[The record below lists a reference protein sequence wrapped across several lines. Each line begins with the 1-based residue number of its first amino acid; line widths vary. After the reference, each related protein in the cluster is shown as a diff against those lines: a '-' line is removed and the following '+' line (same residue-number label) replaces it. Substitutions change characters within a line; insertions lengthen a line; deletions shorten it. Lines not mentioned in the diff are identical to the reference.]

1 MDHPKDEDDQ
11 ELDNQWL
18 WGQEQEWRRKSKPL
32 SPQELLA
39 VFPEAKVVIGKHLE
53 NYMSKRNTLL
63 VRLGR
68 EIVAKRAKYS
78 PESKW
83 FAQMVV
89 QFLSPT
95 YGAIKE
101 LDLRIRELKR
111 YSRPNKP
118 QGKVP
123 LGELVEKAKLVPID
137 RMALIHLKK
146 VRKYGDK
153 ISASC
158 PFHNERTPS
167 FYLYLKTNTFH
178 CFGCQ
183 ANGDVITFVQ
193 KFYGYSFREAIRFL
207 TNE

>member
-53 NYMSKRNTLL
+53 NYMSKRNTML

-83 FAQMVV
+83 FDKVV
-89 QFLSPT
+89 FQFLSPT
-95 YGAIKE
+95 NGAIKG
-101 LDLRIRELKR
+101 LVQRIR
-111 YSRPNKP
+111 
-118 QGKVP
+118 
-123 LGELVEKAKLVPID
+123 D
-137 RMALIHLKK
+137 
-146 VRKYGDK
+146 
-153 ISASC
+153 
-158 PFHNERTPS
+158 
-167 FYLYLKTNTFH
+167 
-178 CFGCQ
+178 
-183 ANGDVITFVQ
+183 
-193 KFYGYSFREAIRFL
+193 
-207 TNE
+207 